1 MPGPLSLLP
10 IMISTGCV
18 AKKSV
23 PTSAVDNSAAV
34 TPVSAVQ
41 PGQEE
46 TSAQPAPGL
55 GSKTAST
62 LLLYDAQI
70 SPGFNDAMQMYA
82 TFSLGGAASSSFHGL
97 SDLVA
102 QLKEYATIE
111 RLVLFTHG
119 VDGMLGIVD
128 PDAAQYQMLFEDVG
142 GVMYDPDEVPLT
154 IYLTLENIAT
164 LFSGAAPH
172 VTGSLELDGCN
183 VALWPAQME
192 TFRALFQAPAITG
205 WNFYHTM
212 NPITLNLT
220 GNETADVITTMV
232 NINDTYLAPGAPPPT
247 GFAGLAGQFTTL
259 YEWFRDI
266 LDSTLPGLN
275 PDRKS
280 FVARVD
286 ADTMELEAAA
296 AAAMYQLQ
304 SGDFPITRLTLVT
317 INDP

>member
-10 IMISTGCV
+10 TLISAGCV

-34 TPVSAVQ
+34 TPVTAAQ

-46 TSAQPAPGL
+46 TAVQPAPGL
-55 GSKTAST
+55 GTRTAGT

-70 SPGFNDAMQMYA
+70 SPGFSDAMQMYA
-82 TFSLGGAASSSFHGL
+82 AFTLGGAASSGFYGL

-102 QLKEYATIE
+102 QVKEYATIE

-164 LFSGAAPH
+164 LFSGAAPR

-192 TFRALFQAPAITG
+192 IFRALFQAPAITG

-212 NPITLNLT
+212 NPINLDLT
-220 GNETADVITTMV
+220 GNETADVITTMM
-232 NINDTYLAPGAPPPT
+232 NINDIYLAPGAPPPT
-247 GFAGLAGQFTTL
+247 GFAGQAGQFTTL

-266 LDSTLPGLN
+266 LDSTPPGLN
-275 PDRKS
+275 SDRKS
-280 FVARVD
+280 FVPRAD
-286 ADTMELEAAA
+286 ADAMELEAAA
-296 AAAMYQLQ
+296 AAGMYQLQ
-304 SGDFPITRLTLVT
+304 SGDFPITRLTWVT
-317 INDP
+317 IKGP